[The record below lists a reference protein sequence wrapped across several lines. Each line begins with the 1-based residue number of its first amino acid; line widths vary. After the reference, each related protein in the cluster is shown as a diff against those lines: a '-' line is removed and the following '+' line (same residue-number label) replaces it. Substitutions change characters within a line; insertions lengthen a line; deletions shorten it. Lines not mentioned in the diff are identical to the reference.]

1 MLLNMLKGC
10 CNDAVMN
17 ITPQNNYNF
26 QGVSTLL
33 LLALD
38 REFNY
43 CGVSIAGRR
52 KPRID
57 ATEAR
62 TLPFQNGMLPVGSAD
77 DMLLPTSSV
86 MASYRRRRRG
96 LQRPL

>member
-17 ITPQNNYNF
+17 ITPQNNYNL

-43 CGVSIAGRR
+43 FGISMQEGGNHELMPP
-52 KPRID
+52 K
-57 ATEAR
+57 
-62 TLPFQNGMLPVGSAD
+62 
-77 DMLLPTSSV
+77 
-86 MASYRRRRRG
+86 RG
-96 LQRPL
+96 LFRSKMACYLLVVRMTCSYQPEA